1 METEPVEI
9 NKNIQDLDLSQVA
22 VIIPALN
29 EESSIGLVLEALPEV
44 GKVIVVDNGS
54 EDKTAEIAR
63 SYGAD
68 VKEEKERGYGAAC
81 LKGIASISYD
91 SQPDQFKIIAF
102 VDADFSDH
110 PDLLPELVRPIIED
124 KADFVMG
131 SRLLGEREKGAMP
144 PQSVFGN
151 KLACFLMNRMY
162 GSEYTDLGPFR
173 VIRFDKLQSLG
184 MIDQNFGWTV
194 EMQLK
199 AIHKNLKTIE
209 IPVPYRKRIGTSKI
223 SGTISGSIKAGYKI
237 LSLIAKYG
245 IFKKS

>member
-1 METEPVEI
+1 MKTEPAEI
-9 NKNIQDLDLSQVA
+9 NKNIEDIDLSQVA

-54 EDKTAEIAR
+54 EDNTADIAR
-63 SYGAD
+63 SFGAD
-68 VKEEKERGYGAAC
+68 VQEEKERGYGAAC
-81 LKGIASISYD
+81 LKGIASISNE
-91 SQPDQFKIIAF
+91 SQQNQFNIIVF

-110 PDLLPELVRPIIED
+110 PDLLPELVRPILED

-173 VIRFDKLQSLG
+173 AIRFEKLQSLG
-184 MIDQNFGWTV
+184 MIDRNFGWTV

-209 IPVPYRKRIGTSKI
+209 IPVPYRKRVGTSKI
-223 SGTISGSIKAGYKI
+223 SGTISGSVKAGYKI